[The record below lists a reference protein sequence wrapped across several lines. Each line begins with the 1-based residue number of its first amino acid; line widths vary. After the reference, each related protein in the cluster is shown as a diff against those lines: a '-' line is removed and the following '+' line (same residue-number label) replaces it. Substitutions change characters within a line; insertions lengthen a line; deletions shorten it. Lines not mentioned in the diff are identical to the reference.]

1 MNITCIND
9 VPLVNNASYT
19 TTGNILTQTGNIFI
33 GTLSG
38 SDIDV
43 GDVLSFTIIDSTT
56 SGSLILTGTT
66 FTYEPMI
73 DFVGEDTFMYVATD
87 ASGAVSNTGT
97 ITMNVISNNYN
108 APPMAHS

>member
-43 GDVLSFTIIDSTT
+43 GDILTYSIIDSTN
-56 SGSLILTGTT
+56 SGSLVLTGST
-66 FTYEPMI
+66 FAYEPI
-73 DFVGEDTFMYVATD
+73 LDFVGEDTFTYVATD
-87 ASGAVSNTGT
+87 ASGAVSNTGI
-97 ITMNVISNNYN
+97 ITMNVLTNNYN
-108 APPMAHS
+108 APPVAYS